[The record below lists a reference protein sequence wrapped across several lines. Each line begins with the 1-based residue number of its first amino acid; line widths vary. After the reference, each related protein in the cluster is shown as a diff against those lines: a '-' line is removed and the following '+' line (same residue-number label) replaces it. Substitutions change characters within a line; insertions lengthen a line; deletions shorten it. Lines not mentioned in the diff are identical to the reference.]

1 MKPRWSS
8 LLDFL
13 KYNRRDR
20 LGLLALTMVTAGVWL
35 WPSLRPAPPVPSY
48 AFEPLASEEQQDMAV
63 TPFGVDT
70 VSESFLVSAGL
81 SQRLAAR
88 WVNFRS
94 KGGRLEAPDDV
105 LRIYGMDTAWWE
117 RWKEAM
123 IFQERESWDV
133 PISKD
138 NNRQYRGGMMSA
150 SSPDSVG
157 LWQLGLSPRQIAA
170 WKRAVG
176 QPPHLDS
183 ITFEDWGFLDEDL
196 KQQVAPFVRFDPVQR
211 VDINHQSREGWTA
224 LPGIG
229 EALAERIVT
238 YGEQLGGY
246 RETQQLLEVYGMD
259 STRWLRIQQR
269 IEMGQRKV
277 VKIKVN
283 EATEERMGKHPY
295 IGKSGARRLVR
306 FRETVKLFE
315 KASEVQ
321 RVLLITDAEMRKLAP
336 YLEIP

>member
-1 MKPRWSS
+1 

-20 LGLLALTMVTAGVWL
+20 LGLLALTVVTVGVWL

-48 AFEPLASEEQQDMAV
+48 AFEPLASEEQQVMAV

-70 VSESFLVSAGL
+70 VSESFLVRTGL
-81 SQRLAAR
+81 NQRLAAR
-88 WVNFRS
+88 WVNFRT
-94 KGGRLEAPDDV
+94 KGGRIDDPEDV
-105 LRIYGMDTAWWE
+105 LRIYGMDTAWWD

-138 NNRQYRGGMMSA
+138 NNRQYHGGMMSA
-150 SSPDSVG
+150 SRPDSLG
-157 LWQLGLSPRQIAA
+157 LWQLGVSPRQIAA
-170 WKRAVG
+170 WKRSTG

-183 ITFEDWGFLDEDL
+183 LTFEGWSFLDEGL
-196 KQQVAPFVRFDPVQR
+196 KQQVAPFLRFDPVRR
-211 VDINHQSREGWTA
+211 VEINHRSREGWTA

-259 STRWLRIQQR
+259 STRWLRIQDR

-283 EATEERMGKHPY
+283 EATEERMGSHPY
-295 IGKSGARRLVR
+295 IGKAGARRLVR